1 MAACVER
8 DANISTVAELRS
20 ELSRYRDVTG
30 KTAEVLEEE
39 KARAAQL
46 STQNQAQVGIQ
57 RS

>member
-1 MAACVER
+1 MER